1 MSRGP
6 LSSPNSIKDNYSW
19 SSSGG
24 MFCERSGSLVCSF
37 QIDVVI
43 VPVIIHSLPPLFVP
57 DDLLNSHIENL
68 LKNYDVCQQSAHR
81 GVPEIKIP
89 VILIWGHLLH
99 VWTGEIRKCVVLR
112 AEDSV
117 SIVTWQ

>member
-43 VPVIIHSLPPLFVP
+43 VSIITPPSFFVP
-57 DDLLNSHIENL
+57 NDLLNSHIENFL
-68 LKNYDVCQQSAHR
+68 ENYDVRQQSAHC

-89 VILIWGHLLH
+89 VMLIWGHFLH
-99 VWTGEIRKCVVLR
+99 IWTGEIRKRVVLR
-112 AEDSV
+112 AEDSA